1 MKMKP
6 YYVVI
11 GLLAMA
17 LVLGCA
23 SKQKSTTDRLLDD
36 EKDDVDLVAELTGI
50 DDDTPVP
57 MEPDEEEQPAN
68 HAEEPLSKD
77 EDFIGGTDGAFV
89 GKILISG
96 AEAPGTYDVRTATE
110 SALTVQQGVKAGTEI
125 TLAPGM
131 YDFSFSANTV
141 AGRPEVSLRDVEI
154 VAGRRLRKE
163 VKIPVGEIT
172 LVTGSR
178 CQKTAIRIKPADSPD
193 WYGGKYF
200 TCVPILLMAGEYEA
214 ELSNKRERTPIKG
227 IQVYD
232 GSVRNIMIH
241 SQ

>member
-6 YYVVI
+6 YYFVI
-11 GLLAMA
+11 GLLAFTLA
-17 LVLGCA
+17 LGCA
-23 SKQKSTTDRLLDD
+23 SKQKSTSKQLL
-36 EKDDVDLVAELTGI
+36 EEESDDVDLVAELTGI

-57 MEPDEEEQPAN
+57 MEPDENEKPAN

-89 GKILISG
+89 GKIMISG
-96 AEAPGTYDVRTATE
+96 EEAPGTYDVKTATE

-125 TLAPGM
+125 SLAPGM
-131 YDFSFSANTV
+131 YDFYFTAKTI

-154 VAGRRLRKE
+154 IAGRRLRRE
-163 VKIPVGEIT
+163 VKMPVGEIV
-172 LVTGSR
+172 LVTGAR
-178 CQKTAIRIKPADSPD
+178 CQRKAIKIKPADAPE
-193 WYGGKYF
+193 WYGSKYF
-200 TCVPILLMAGEYEA
+200 TCEPILLMAGEYEA
-214 ELSNKRERTPIKG
+214 ELSNKRETTPIKG

-241 SQ
+241 TQ